1 MKFSEEYKAA
11 MNEISPDDKAA
22 QRIERAVM
30 SRIAEKSAGGDT
42 SDNYGVMRLSE
53 KSAKSGRKTPVFIG
67 TAISGAA
74 VCAALACVAFF
85 GTNGFSGGS
94 SAVNAAS
101 SSKMFSQD
109 FAANDEIG
117 NLEDSIAVSDS
128 MIFNEVGSDN
138 YYSSAE
144 LPASETKTE
153 QCTTNDAMSDVVW
166 DGENAFALEFTADG
180 GVIVKKGD
188 YCEEF
193 EQTCLVERYNSPQ
206 KDLFPAITE
215 DGENRF
221 IRIDGYQLY
230 LFDDDL
236 QTAKRFKA
244 SPHN

>member
-11 MNEISPDDKAA
+11 MNVISPDDKAA

-30 SRIAEKSAGGDT
+30 SRIAEKSADGER

-109 FAANDEIG
+109 FAENDEI
-117 NLEDSIAVSDS
+117 EDLGDGISVSNS
-128 MIFNEVGSDN
+128 MIFDEVGSDN

-144 LPASETKTE
+144 LPASGTKAE
-153 QCTTNDAMSDVVW
+153 QYTADEAMSDVLW
-166 DGENAFALEFTADG
+166 DVENAFALEFTAD

-193 EQTCLVERYNSPQ
+193 EQTCLVERFSSPQ
-206 KDLFPAITE
+206 KDFSFAITA
-215 DGENRF
+215 DGEKRF
-221 IRIDGYQLY
+221 IRIDGYRLY

-236 QTAKRFKA
+236 QTAKRFNKK
-244 SPHN
+244 

>member
-30 SRIAEKSAGGDT
+30 SRIAEKSAGGEM

-53 KSAKSGRKTPVFIG
+53 KPAKTKRKNPVFIG
-67 TAISGAA
+67 TAVSGAA
-74 VCAALACVAFF
+74 VCAAIACVFIF
-85 GTNGFSGGS
+85 RTSGFSGGS
-94 SAVNAAS
+94 LNNAICTDSKMYSQSYDGTLETVGSAEGLVS
-101 SSKMFSQD
+101 SSS
-109 FAANDEIG
+109 AAVDAA
-117 NLEDSIAVSDS
+117 D
-128 MIFNEVGSDN
+128 NEMCYPSAGL
-138 YYSSAE
+138 SSA
-144 LPASETKTE
+144 ATKSE
-153 QCTTNDAMSDVVW
+153 QCTADDEMNDVVW

-206 KDLFPAITE
+206 KDLFSAITE
-215 DGENRF
+215 DGEKRF
-221 IRIDGYQLY
+221 IRIDGYRLY

-236 QTAKRFKA
+236 QTAKRFNKK
-244 SPHN
+244 

>member
-53 KSAKSGRKTPVFIG
+53 KPAKSGRKTPVFIG

-74 VCAALACVAFF
+74 VCAALACVFIF
-85 GTNGFSGGS
+85 RTNGFSGGS

-117 NLEDSIAVSDS
+117 NLEDSIAVSSS

-144 LPASETKTE
+144 LPASGTKAE
-153 QCTTNDAMSDVVW
+153 QCTTDGAMSDVVW

-215 DGENRF
+215 DGEKRF
-221 IRIDGYQLY
+221 IRIDGYRLY

-236 QTAKRFKA
+236 QTAKRFNKK
-244 SPHN
+244 

>member
-30 SRIAEKSAGGDT
+30 SRIAEKSADGER

-74 VCAALACVAFF
+74 VCAALACVFIF
-85 GTNGFSGGS
+85 RTSGFSGGS

-109 FAANDEIG
+109 FAANDEIEELG
-117 NLEDSIAVSDS
+117 DGISVSNS

-144 LPASETKTE
+144 LPASATKAE
-153 QCTTNDAMSDVVW
+153 QCTTDYAMSDVVC

-193 EQTCLVERYNSPQ
+193 EQTCLVERFSSPQ
-206 KDLFPAITE
+206 KDLSFAITE
-215 DGENRF
+215 DGEKRF
-221 IRIDGYQLY
+221 IRIDGYRLY

-236 QTAKRFKA
+236 QTAKYFKK
-244 SPHN
+244 